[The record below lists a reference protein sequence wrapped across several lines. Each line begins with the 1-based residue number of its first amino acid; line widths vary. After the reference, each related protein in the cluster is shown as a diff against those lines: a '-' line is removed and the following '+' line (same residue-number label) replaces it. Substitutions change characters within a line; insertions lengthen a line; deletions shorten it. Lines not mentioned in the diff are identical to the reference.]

1 MPKILVRM
9 ATIFAPS
16 WRKRC
21 STKPDISGDA
31 WTVFFKSNSDA
42 LNSAKILVFRQ
53 QVIPSESPH
62 NQSRQ
67 ILASVDRADSWN
79 GTPLPG
85 LQALRDIYPRR
96 VPPIHSQPVFV
107 AGCAEI
113 LSHRADRAPAI
124 SFSRGFYP

>member
-21 STKPDISGDA
+21 STTPDISGDA

-53 QVIPSESPH
+53 QVIPSEARNLTNGAPVTREKRNVPYTECVAGFRLLCVIFRGFERS
-62 NQSRQ
+62 
-67 ILASVDRADSWN
+67 LASL
-79 GTPLPG
+79 GMTT
-85 LQALRDIYPRR
+85 Q
-96 VPPIHSQPVFV
+96 H
-107 AGCAEI
+107 
-113 LSHRADRAPAI
+113 
-124 SFSRGFYP
+124 